1 MNGDRPRPVPMLL
14 GHEAAGRVMEL
25 GAGVDDLAVGDRVV
39 LTFLPR
45 CGDCA
50 GCVSNGRT
58 PCAKGSAANNAG
70 TLLSGE
76 RRLSRESGAV
86 HHHLGASAFATAAVV
101 DRRSVVRVDSDVPA
115 DIAAL
120 LGCAILTGGGA
131 VLNVAPPAPG
141 SRVFVV
147 GLGGVGMAALLV
159 ALALPD
165 VSVTG
170 VDPDDR
176 KRETA
181 RRLGAMAAHPDEAR
195 ELDRADLVI
204 EAAGAGPAFETAVSL
219 TAPGG
224 TTVAVGLPH
233 PDVRVPVSPLA
244 LVAEGR
250 HIVGSYLGSA
260 VPERD
265 IPTYVAMW
273 RQGRLPVE
281 ELISARIPLSAINRG
296 MDDLAA
302 GRAIRQVIDV
312 TT

>member
-1 MNGDRPRPVPMLL
+1 MTIEQRLDQLEKRNKRLTVALTLM
-14 GHEAAGRVMEL
+14 
-25 GAGVDDLAVGDRVV
+25 AVAM
-39 LTFLPR
+39 
-45 CGDCA
+45 C
-50 GCVSNGRT
+50 
-58 PCAKGSAANNAG
+58 
-70 TLLSGE
+70 
-76 RRLSRESGAV
+76 
-86 HHHLGASAFATAAVV
+86 AAV
-101 DRRSVVRVDSDVPA
+101 
-115 DIAAL
+115 
-120 LGCAILTGGGA
+120 T
-131 VLNVAPPAPG
+131 
-141 SRVFVV
+141 
-147 GLGGVGMAALLV
+147 MAATGNKRGEFDTVV
-159 ALALPD
+159 ARD
-165 VSVTG
+165 IFVKNDMG
-170 VDPDDR
+170 R
-176 KRETA
+176 
-181 RRLGAMAAHPDEAR
+181 
-195 ELDRADLVI
+195 
-204 EAAGAGPAFETAVSL
+204 TAVSL